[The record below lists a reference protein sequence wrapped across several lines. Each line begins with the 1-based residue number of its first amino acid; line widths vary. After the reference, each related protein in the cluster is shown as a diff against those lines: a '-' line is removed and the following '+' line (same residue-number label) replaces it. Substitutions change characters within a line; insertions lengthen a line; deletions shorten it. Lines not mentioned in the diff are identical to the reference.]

1 MKCAAFVVFCV
12 VLGLS
17 AAIHVAGILARAD
30 LAAVSLAVA
39 AEPVPGKA
47 APKAAALPALKVDR
61 GAPLL
66 LDEPAPKKK
75 PSKGTGP
82 MADNGS
88 CYVCHTNYQEEEMV
102 TVHAENDVG
111 CVKCH
116 GQSLAHRNDENNTTP
131 PDKMYPTD
139 AIDASCATCHDEH
152 IAPAKKVLAR
162 WQERCPAKTNPGE
175 VLCTDCHGEHR
186 LKLRTVRWDKKTGK
200 LLPGVRPE
208 VKPAQAAVKSAPE
221 A

>member
-1 MKCAAFVVFCV
+1 MKCAASVAFCV
-12 VLGLS
+12 VLGFS
-17 AAIHVAGILARAD
+17 AAIHVAGILTHAD
-30 LAAVSLAVA
+30 LAAVSLAAA

-75 PSKGTGP
+75 PSKGMGP

-88 CYVCHTNYQEEEMV
+88 CYVCHANYQEEEMV

-152 IAPAKKVLAR
+152 IAPAKKVVAR

-200 LLPGVRPE
+200 LLPGGRPE
-208 VKPAQAAVKSAPE
+208 VKPAQAAAKSAPE